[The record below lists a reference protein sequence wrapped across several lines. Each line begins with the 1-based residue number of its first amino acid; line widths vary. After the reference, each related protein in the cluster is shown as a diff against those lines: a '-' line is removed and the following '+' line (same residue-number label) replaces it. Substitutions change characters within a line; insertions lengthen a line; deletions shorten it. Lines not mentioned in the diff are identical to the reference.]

1 MQENTLID
9 VRNVKKVY
17 HVGTVDVHAL
27 RGVDLQ
33 IAAGD
38 ICSIIGRTSSAV
50 TLLPSAGT
58 GIFATA
64 SFTACCSTS
73 GS

>member
-33 IAAGD
+33 IASGD
-38 ICSIIGRTSSAV
+38 ICSIIGVHAAERARR
-50 TLLPSAGT
+50 AGT
-58 GIFATA
+58 GLR
-64 SFTACCSTS
+64 
-73 GS
+73 G